1 MSYDF
6 DYYSGTDLRYPTKP
20 IKPSLGRNPKSF
32 EARAYADDLE
42 DYERQLEGYQE
53 DKSYY
58 NDRLNLRLA
67 ELKTHLI
74 GEYGITEVQMNVL
87 WGRAWDDGHS
97 AGLSEVVSYFDKFY
111 SMASEFAALQK
122 G

>member
-6 DYYSGTDLRYPTKP
+6 DYYSGTDLHYPIKP
-20 IKPSLGRNPKSF
+20 IKPSLGRNPNSF
-32 EARAYADDLE
+32 EARAYADALE
-42 DYERQLEGYQE
+42 DYERLLEGYQE

-58 NDRLNLRLA
+58 NVQLNLRVA
-67 ELKTHLI
+67 ELKNYLI
-74 GEYGITEVQMNVL
+74 DDYGITQAQMNVL
-87 WGRAWDDGHS
+87 WSRAWDDGHS

>member
-1 MSYDF
+1 MSYNF
-6 DYYSGTDLRYPTKP
+6 DYYSGADLRYPTKP
-20 IKPSLGRNPKSF
+20 TKPSLGRNPKSF
-32 EARAYADDLE
+32 EARAYADALE
-42 DYERQLEGYQE
+42 YYERQLEGYQE

-58 NDRLNLRLA
+58 NDQMNLRLT

-74 GEYGITEVQMNVL
+74 GEYGITQAQMNVL
-87 WGRAWDDGHS
+87 WSYAWDDGHS
-97 AGLSEVVSYFDKFY
+97 AGLSEVVNYFDKFY

>member
-6 DYYSGTDLRYPTKP
+6 DYYSGADLRYPTKP
-20 IKPSLGRNPKSF
+20 TEPSLGLNPKSF
-32 EARAYADDLE
+32 EARAYADALE

-58 NDRLNLRLA
+58 DGQLNLRLV
-67 ELKTHLI
+67 ELKNYLI
-74 GEYGITEVQMNVL
+74 DDYGITEAQMNVL
-87 WGRAWDDGHS
+87 WSRAWDDGHS
-97 AGLSEVVSYFDKFY
+97 AGLSEVFSYFDRFY

>member
-6 DYYSGTDLRYPTKP
+6 DYYSGADLRYPTKP
-20 IKPSLGRNPKSF
+20 TKPSLGRNPNSF
-32 EARAYADDLE
+32 EARAYADSLE

-58 NDRLNLRLA
+58 NGQMNLRLV
-67 ELKTHLI
+67 ELKNYLI
-74 GEYGITEVQMNVL
+74 DDYGITEAQMNVL
-87 WGRAWDDGHS
+87 WSHAWDDGHS

-111 SMASEFAALQK
+111 SMVSEFAALQK